1 MSWLSGYKKSSTC
14 AATSEE
20 DIREARRKKL
30 EADRLLRTQQRE
42 QTKKK
47 LLAAQASRAEADKAL
62 QDLLDIAPDIL
73 SGDTDTEVE
82 VSEDILNDNSVA
94 EMVDFDQEN
103 ENDSAT
109 AMDNLRSVQCPFN
122 KEDIEFWFS
131 QLEDQLTLIGVKKQ
145 WTKKIALVRFLP
157 PEIQNQVKSLLK
169 LGQTAAGTDIYFRI
183 KKQLLKLYGPKAED
197 AYLVAKNLVLT
208 DKPSQLGQK
217 LVETI
222 CPAEVKLQGCH
233 CDRIVWGLFREKIP
247 IVIRNHLAD
256 MAFNKNTYEAIFD
269 KADQVWDSNRGSEPL
284 PNRQVAAVVASQTV
298 QGEVAAVQKNGQ
310 TKNKNKNQ
318 QQKGQGQSGQGG
330 QGSQSNKN
338 EQKPPKKPAINEDKL
353 CRIHAKWKENATFC
367 AAPWGC
373 RMKNVYRAPQ

>member
-208 DKPSQLGQK
+208 DKPSQLGHK

-256 MAFNKNTYEAIFD
+256 MAFNKDTYEAIFD

>member
-14 AATSEE
+14 ATASEE

-256 MAFNKNTYEAIFD
+256 MAFNKDTYEAIFD

>member
-256 MAFNKNTYEAIFD
+256 MAFNKDTYEAIFD
-269 KADQVWDSNRGSEPL
+269 KADQVWDSNKGSEPL

>member
-256 MAFNKNTYEAIFD
+256 MAFNKDTYEAIFD

-318 QQKGQGQSGQGG
+318 QQKGQSQSGQGG

>member
-14 AATSEE
+14 AAASEE

-169 LGQTAAGTDIYFRI
+169 LGQTAAGTDIYYRI

-208 DKPSQLGQK
+208 DKPSQLGHK

-256 MAFNKNTYEAIFD
+256 MAFNKDTYEAIFD

-318 QQKGQGQSGQGG
+318 QQKGQGQTGQGG

>member
-367 AAPWGC
+367 AHLGGA
-373 RMKNVYRAPQ
+373 N